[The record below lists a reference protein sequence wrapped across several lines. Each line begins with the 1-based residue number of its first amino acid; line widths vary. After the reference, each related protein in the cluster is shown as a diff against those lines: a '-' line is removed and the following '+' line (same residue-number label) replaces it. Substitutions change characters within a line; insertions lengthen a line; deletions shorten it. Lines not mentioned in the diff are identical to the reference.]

1 MQARKNNTSQLG
13 LTNATHTCN
22 NTKHISTCVD
32 QTYPRPTKT
41 QNVCQLELIKSLP
54 CHREHKMYLKCLL
67 TKVLLWQRGQNV
79 CWRIHSH
86 ANMCWP
92 KPPMTARPESASLHV
107 LTIPFPCQRKKE
119 MHLNLCWPIPSH
131 ASEEIICIS
140 KLFNQTHLMPT
151 KKQNI
156 SQLVL
161 TKPIP
166 CQRGNNMYL
175 KKCRKN

>member
-1 MQARKNNTSQLG
+1 M
-13 LTNATHTCN
+13 LTNRPHCQQGYKCILTFVDQTPNVPAWTQNVSQYVSTKNTPMPENASEHVFTKLPQTCN

-41 QNVCQLELIKSLP
+41 QNVSQLELIKSLP

-107 LTIPFPCQRKKE
+107 LTIPFPCQQKKK
-119 MHLNLCWPIPSH
+119 
-131 ASEEIICIS
+131 CIS
-140 KLFNQTHLMPT
+140 TCVDQSPPMPA
-151 KKQNI
+151 
-156 SQLVL
+156 
-161 TKPIP
+161 
-166 CQRGNNMYL
+166 
-175 KKCRKN
+175 RK